1 MNECSSH
8 LLLLE
13 EEATL
18 SNLTL
23 TYSLVFARLAIQ
35 INTGELLQA
44 NERDGSRTKSSGG
57 CSWHRGLAALVAH
70 PPSTAQLTSQTK
82 PARAMAV
89 SGQDPCVWALPRGSD
104 STESLN
110 RKFNPALQTLVLFEQ
125 PLLTEGDWNMMAIL
139 LVWPEPEVR
148 AQKTKCCS
156 S

>member
-89 SGQDPCVWALPRGSD
+89 SGQDPCV
-104 STESLN
+104 
-110 RKFNPALQTLVLFEQ
+110 
-125 PLLTEGDWNMMAIL
+125 
-139 LVWPEPEVR
+139 
-148 AQKTKCCS
+148 
-156 S
+156 